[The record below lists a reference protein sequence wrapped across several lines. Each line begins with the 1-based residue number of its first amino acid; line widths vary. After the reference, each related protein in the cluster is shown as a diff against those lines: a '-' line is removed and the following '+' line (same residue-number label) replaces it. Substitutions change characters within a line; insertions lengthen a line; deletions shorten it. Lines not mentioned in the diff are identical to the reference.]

1 MFDGDM
7 DWEAQE
13 ELLYLYYFS
22 ISCNTCGQCVDES
35 DLPYVNGMFDY
46 SCLNE
51 NCGGY
56 YE

>member
-13 ELLYLYYFS
+13 EFLYLYYFTL
-22 ISCNTCGQCVDES
+22 SCNTCGQCVDES
-35 DLPYVNGMFDY
+35 DLPYVNGMYDY
-46 SCLNE
+46 SCLKE